1 MHKKITIINMYVAAL
16 ICHAVLICV
25 VSSSVADDLK
35 TFKQVNTKIEIGQS
49 KQTIQ
54 KFLGPPGKITNTI
67 KRNKYIW
74 GPEERFWDEIPMGAK
89 LEVWNYTFSDG
100 GLNLYFVDGSEEL
113 NYLAFAPKGVVY

>member
-1 MHKKITIINMYVAAL
+1 MYVAAL